1 MKNKVDKNNYF
12 KLHDNCT
19 SFNPKFLLII
29 LLFKQIIILV
39 LKSITSDN

>member
-29 LLFKQIIILV
+29 LLFETNNYIGFKIH
-39 LKSITSDN
+39 NF